1 VNSTKLFTRDESFY
15 TCAGGAASL
24 DLALALIEDDCGRK
38 IALRVARE
46 LVVPSKRSAE
56 DEQYSESLKF
66 QIQSSGRFAD
76 LPGWIESHLNEDLSV
91 DALAERACMS
101 RRNFTRL
108 FHNTFGKSP
117 AQFVAEARIMEAR
130 RRVLIP
136 RTNLDTVAASVG
148 FKSPDVFSK
157 SFERHV
163 GVRPRTYRALCKAS
177 AKD

>member
-15 TCAGGAASL
+15 TSAGGAASL
-24 DLALALIEDDCGRK
+24 DLALALIEHDCGRK

-66 QIQSSGRFAD
+66 QIQSSDRFAD

-108 FHNTFGKSP
+108 FHNTFREKPCPICRRGTGYGSAAARADPSYKS
-117 AQFVAEARIMEAR
+117 
-130 RRVLIP
+130 
-136 RTNLDTVAASVG
+136 
-148 FKSPDVFSK
+148 
-157 SFERHV
+157 
-163 GVRPRTYRALCKAS
+163 
-177 AKD
+177 

>member
-1 VNSTKLFTRDESFY
+1 MRGRSSF
-15 TCAGGAASL
+15 AGSS
-24 DLALALIEDDCGRK
+24 LALIEDDCGRK

-66 QIQSSGRFAD
+66 QIQSSDRFAD

-163 GVRPRTYRALCKAS
+163 RVRPRTYRALCKAS